1 MFQVNGMKGMFDIY
15 REKIYS
21 IQSEFRKFD
30 EQVVGKLETRLASCN
45 RRIKQRLENKFLS
58 EIYVNLLGL

>member
-1 MFQVNGMKGMFDIY
+1 MFDIY
-15 REKIYS
+15 REKIFS

-30 EQVVGKLETRLASCN
+30 EQVVGKLDTRLASCN